1 MAKMFYTLD
10 EAAKKLGKSADQ
22 VKKMVE
28 SGQLQE
34 FRDGDKLVVKREQI
48 EAMTADDTD
57 APISLADSGEM
68 SLTDSASGSGTG
80 AGAGESTKERSGIS
94 IFEADEMDNTADAS
108 AQTQVTQSVG
118 GIRVPDAGGSGSGL
132 LDLTR
137 DSSDDTGVG
146 AGLMQDIY
154 NSSDSADE
162 AVPAAGGRS
171 GGALFESTGVNSDM
185 SAGAPMMVYAE
196 QIDGVG
202 SGLAGGLAFGM
213 IAALLLA
220 LFAVIAGLAGAGAAI
235 TGMGTGMFWG
245 LIGAAAGITIIGA
258 GLGAF
263 VGSRNK

>member
-10 EAAKKLGKSADQ
+10 EAAKKLSKTADQ

-48 EAMTADDTD
+48 EAMTADETD
-57 APISLADSGEM
+57 APISLADSGEL
-68 SLTDSASGSGTG
+68 SLTDSAGGSGT
-80 AGAGESTKERSGIS
+80 GAGESTKERSGIS
-94 IFEADEMDNTADAS
+94 IFEADELDNTADAS

-162 AVPAAGGRS
+162 AVPAGGGRS

-185 SAGAPMMVYAE
+185 SAAAPMMVYAE

-245 LIGAAAGITIIGA
+245 LIGAAAGVTLIGA

-263 VGSRNK
+263 IGSRNK

>member
-10 EAAKKLGKSADQ
+10 EAGKKLGKSADQ

-68 SLTDSASGSGTG
+68 SLADSGGGSGT
-80 AGAGESTKERSGIS
+80 GAGESTKERSGIS
-94 IFEADEMDNTADAS
+94 IFEADEVDSGADAS
-108 AQTQVTQSVG
+108 AQTQVTNSVG

-137 DSSDDTGVG
+137 DSSDDTGLG
-146 AGLMQDIY
+146 AGLMQDVY
-154 NSSDSADE
+154 NSSDSAD
-162 AVPAAGGRS
+162 VTPSSGGRGGG

-185 SAGAPMMVYAE
+185 NAGAPMMVYAE

-202 SGLAGGLAFGM
+202 SGLAGGLALGM

-220 LFAVIAGLAGAGAAI
+220 LFAVIAGLAGAGASI
-235 TGMGTGMFWG
+235 TGMGSSMFWG
-245 LIGAAAGITIIGA
+245 LIGGAAAITLIAA

-263 VGSRNK
+263 IGSRNK

>member
-10 EAAKKLGKSADQ
+10 EAAKKLSKTADQ

-68 SLTDSASGSGTG
+68 SLADSAGGSGS
-80 AGAGESTKERSGIS
+80 GAGESTKERSGIS
-94 IFEADEMDNTADAS
+94 IFEADELDNTADAS
-108 AQTQVTQSVG
+108 AQTQVTSSVG

-137 DSSDDTGVG
+137 DSSDDTGLG

-162 AVPAAGGRS
+162 AVPAAAGRGG

-185 SAGAPMMVYAE
+185 NSGAPMMVYAE

-220 LFAVIAGLAGAGAAI
+220 LFATVAGLAGAGASI
-235 TGMGTGMFWG
+235 TGLGTSMFWG
-245 LIGAAAGITIIGA
+245 LIGAAAGVTLIAG

-263 VGSRNK
+263 IGSRNK

>member
-10 EAAKKLGKSADQ
+10 EAAKKLGKTSDQ

-34 FRDGDKLVVKREQI
+34 FRDGDKLVVKREQV

-57 APISLADSGEM
+57 APITLADSGEM
-68 SLTDSASGSGTG
+68 SLADSGSGSGTD
-80 AGAGESTKERSGIS
+80 AGESTKERSGIS
-94 IFEADEMDNTADAS
+94 IFEADEMDATADAS
-108 AQTQVTQSVG
+108 AQTQVTSSVG

-137 DSSDDTGVG
+137 DSSDDTGIG

-162 AVPAAGGRS
+162 AVPASAGRGG
-171 GGALFESTGVNSDM
+171 GGALFESTGINSDM
-185 SAGAPMMVYAE
+185 SSGAPMMVYAE

-213 IAALLLA
+213 IAALLIA
-220 LFAVIAGLAGAGAAI
+220 MFATIAGLAGAGSSI
-235 TGMGTGMFWG
+235 TGMGSGMVWTLVG
-245 LIGAAAGITIIGA
+245 IAAGITLVGA

-263 VGSRNK
+263 IGSRNK

>member
-10 EAAKKLGKSADQ
+10 EAGKKLGKSADQ

-57 APISLADSGEM
+57 APITLADSGEM
-68 SLTDSASGSGTG
+68 SLADSGGGSGT
-80 AGAGESTKERSGIS
+80 GAGESTKERSGIS
-94 IFEADEMDNTADAS
+94 IFEADELDNTADAS
-108 AQTQVTQSVG
+108 AQTQVTSSVG

-137 DSSDDTGVG
+137 DSSDDTGLG
-146 AGLMQDIY
+146 AGLMQDVY
-154 NSSDSADE
+154 NSSDSAD
-162 AVPAAGGRS
+162 VTPASSGRGG

-196 QIDGVG
+196 HIDGVG
-202 SGLAGGLAFGM
+202 SGMAGGLAFGM

-220 LFAVIAGLAGAGAAI
+220 LFAVIAGLAGAGGSI
-235 TGMGTGMFWG
+235 TGMGSSMFWG
-245 LIGAAAGITIIGA
+245 LIGAAAGITLIAGGIGA
-258 GLGAF
+258 F
-263 VGSRNK
+263 IGSRNK